1 MKVTYLNYLG
11 YAQQSI
17 SVTTLMTK
25 FHYLKIMKNGEVFK
39 RKLFSDSI
47 HRGMNIKEINRQIQG
62 GTIHYKALY
71 GAKSTQLNHRVTPTL
86 EKCRYDAAIMHVD
99 INGV

>member
-1 MKVTYLNYLG
+1 
-11 YAQQSI
+11 
-17 SVTTLMTK
+17 
-25 FHYLKIMKNGEVFK
+25 
-39 RKLFSDSI
+39 
-47 HRGMNIKEINRQIQG
+47 MNIKEINRQIQG

-86 EKCRYDAAIMHVD
+86 EECRYDAAIMHVD